1 MAALFADE
9 TLFLGKDLLP
19 WLLFA
24 FGSAMVV
31 GNLMAMFRP
40 PPDSGKGGSASRS
53 GGQSSKQTAPAAEP
67 NRNRMIV
74 MIVIG
79 AVVAIWSGVSLFT

>member
-1 MAALFADE
+1 MSGLFAEE

-31 GNLMAMFRP
+31 GNLLAMFRP
-40 PPDSGKGGSASRS
+40 PPDARPGTSGGRS
-53 GGQSSKQTAPAAEP
+53 GGASAKSGAPAAEP
-67 NRNRMIV
+67 NRNRMIA
-74 MIVIG
+74 MIAIG
-79 AVVAIWSGVSLFT
+79 AVVAIWSGVSLFK